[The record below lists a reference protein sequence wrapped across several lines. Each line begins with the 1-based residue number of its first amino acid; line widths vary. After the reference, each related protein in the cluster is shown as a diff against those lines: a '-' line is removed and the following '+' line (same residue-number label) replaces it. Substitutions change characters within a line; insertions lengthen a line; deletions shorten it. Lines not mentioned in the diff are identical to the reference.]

1 MTQTNQSGASSC
13 LESSEAPAWIVSVV
27 ALSVGAAIVLS
38 VSLWYLWKGRDNI
51 CKCGDNNE
59 EGQSTECRAEKRISV
74 AAVGNNARRMSN
86 VDSGNTN
93 SILAGLQGGEDDV
106 GGMDVIEE
114 DEVIVDEANG
124 GLCDELAE
132 YGENGVVLESLT
144 GRDVE
149 VGVVN
154 SDEEDM
160 GYESHET
167 LEDQN
172 DRENDQD
179 GVIVNK
185 DCQDNAEEKETVEEE
200 IEKEEEDVTGNDKN
214 VGTQENGESNVET
227 LDQQRQDHDHIKEP
241 EEMVDDLQQDNQQKE
256 NELES
261 ASMATEENELESVTI
276 TTEENELESVTKAA
290 EENELESATMTTEE
304 NELESVTK
312 AAEENDWESAIM
324 ITEENEL
331 ESAAEENELE
341 TATMATEENELESLS
356 KTTEENELESVII
369 DEEENELKSITI
381 ERGRNESNSDERD
394 VLAALA
400 DSVRGTEDSST
411 EEWDS
416 ESGKSQS
423 EEKSKSVED
432 SDSDDDVFA
441 RLGNNS
447 DVATE
452 ILDPDLENV
461 EVQSESPNNSTGDVN
476 DDIPVDWND

>member
-172 DRENDQD
+172 DRENDHD
-179 GVIVNK
+179 GVIVNN
-185 DCQDNAEEKETVEEE
+185 DGQDNAEEKETVEEE
-200 IEKEEEDVTGNDKN
+200 IEKEEEDVTGNDEN
-214 VGTQENGESNVET
+214 VGTQDNGESNVET
-227 LDQQRQDHDHIKEP
+227 LDQQQEDHDHIKEP

-276 TTEENELESVTKAA
+276 TTEENELTSVTKAA
-290 EENELESATMTTEE
+290 EENEL
-304 NELESVTK
+304 
-312 AAEENDWESAIM
+312 ESAIM

-381 ERGRNESNSDERD
+381 ERGRKESNSDERE

-411 EEWDS
+411 EDWDS

-432 SDSDDDVFA
+432 SDSDDDIFA

>member
-1 MTQTNQSGASSC
+1 VTQTNQSGASSC

-59 EGQSTECRAEKRISV
+59 EGQSTQCQAEKRISV
-74 AAVGNNARRMSN
+74 VAVGNNARRMSN

-114 DEVIVDEANG
+114 DEVIVDEVNG

-149 VGVVN
+149 VGLVN

-172 DRENDQD
+172 DRENDHD

-185 DCQDNAEEKETVEEE
+185 DGQDNAEEKETVEEE
-200 IEKEEEDVTGNDKN
+200 IEKEEEDVTGNEKN

-227 LDQQRQDHDHIKEP
+227 LDQQRQDHIKEP

-256 NELES
+256 NELEL

-290 EENELESATMTTEE
+290 EENELESAIMATEG

-312 AAEENDWESAIM
+312 AAEENDLESAIM

-341 TATMATEENELESLS
+341 TATMATEDNELESLS

-381 ERGRNESNSDERD
+381 ERGRKESNSDERE

-423 EEKSKSVED
+423 EEKSNSVQD